1 MGDEKT
7 NTKREIVAAAV
18 ALLSIYLLVGTSPLS
33 RVVEPLFFSGG
44 IVSIS
49 FWEDGIS
56 QVFGFLMPIAYF
68 SIAVLILIYLSG
80 FSTPTGV
87 RAFFSEGWSRL
98 IQFRFINYTAAVL
111 AILAMSSIWLTH
123 GRDSEITLAQLETL
137 EGLIPKDAAPGTSPL
152 AEPTT
157 FLYVDQNAV
166 EALYGQYEPDLI
178 IASAKSAIEDSTE
191 IKAGTSIEEFLK
203 TEIGRKSLAQKEMEY
218 KAIDKKPER
227 KLKELLPYLYSRKLI
242 HQFDNQPASSS
253 EEAKSLSSAVDLL
266 KAYGIPIDPKKLA
279 AARDRLLAQQ
289 LSKLEEDLRQL
300 QGLVLI
306 QGDWAVQNIGDQYRF
321 TRPFVDNIS
330 HSAMASFEI
339 PKAQFSQGNKLIID
353 KLGTGTLR
361 LRLFGNVLTG
371 LSDGSRSVTVNP
383 TALFQ

>member
-1 MGDEKT
+1 MDDDKID
-7 NTKREIVAAAV
+7 TKREAVAGTV
-18 ALLSIYLLVGTSPLS
+18 ALLSIYLLVGTSLYPGWWHY
-33 RVVEPLFFSGG
+33 FFFRGG
-44 IVSIS
+44 VFSLP
-49 FWEDGIS
+49 FLEDGIS
-56 QVFGFLMPIAYF
+56 RIFRFLTPVVYFGV
-68 SIAVLILIYLSG
+68 AVLVFVYLIG
-80 FSTPTGV
+80 FSTPTRV
-87 RAFFSEGWSRL
+87 RAFFAAVWSRFIRL
-98 IQFRFINYTAAVL
+98 RFINYFAAVL
-111 AILAMSSIWLTH
+111 VILAVGSIWLTR
-123 GRDSEITLAQLETL
+123 GRDSEITLEQLESLRT
-137 EGLIPKDAAPGTSPL
+137 PKDAAPGNSPL

-157 FLYVDQNAV
+157 FLYVEQNAV

-178 IASAKSAIEDSTE
+178 VASAKSAIEDSTE
-191 IKAGTSIEEFLK
+191 IKAGASIEEFLR
-203 TEIGRKSLAQKEMEY
+203 TEIGRKTLAQKEMEY
-218 KAIDKKPER
+218 KAIEKKPER

-253 EEAKSLSSAVDLL
+253 EEAKSLSSAVDLV

-279 AARDRLLAQQ
+279 AARDRLLVQQ

-306 QGDWAVQNIGDQYRF
+306 QGDWAVQNVGDQYRF

-330 HSAMASFEI
+330 HSATASFEI
-339 PKAQFSQGNKLIID
+339 PKAQFSQGNRVIID
-353 KLGTGTLR
+353 KLGGGTMR